1 MRYSH
6 IASKY
11 ARALLNV
18 AIELGKQEEYGQVLA
33 LVTLLYQKTKLF
45 LDDPTQNSLKQ
56 VERIVKFLNHAGITV
71 DKPFWSFLK
80 IVFEKRRQASLPLI
94 LEYYKNMKIESQ
106 MKVPV
111 VLTVAYDL
119 SDEETKAI
127 SDFVRRYTKKEPV
140 FDIRLDQS
148 LLAGAVIEYEG
159 RTFDVSVSGRIRN
172 IARSVFQKG

>member
-18 AIELGKQEEYGQVLA
+18 AIELGKQEEYGQMLA
-33 LVTLLYQKTKLF
+33 LVVELYEKTRLF
-45 LDDPTQNSLKQ
+45 LDDPTQNSTKQ
-56 VERIVKFLNHAGITV
+56 VEKIVNFMNQVGLGA

-80 IVFEKRRQASLPLI
+80 IIFEKKRQASLPTI

-111 VLTVAYDL
+111 ILTVAHDL
-119 SDEETKAI
+119 SEEETKAI
-127 SDFVRRYTKKEPV
+127 SDFVRHYTKREPV
-140 FDIRLDQS
+140 FEVRFDQS

-159 RTFDVSVSGRIRN
+159 RTFDVSISGRMRN
-172 IARSVFQKG
+172 IVRSVFQKG

>member
-18 AIELGKQEEYGQVLA
+18 AIELGKQEEYGQILGV
-33 LVTLLYQKTKLF
+33 VVELYEKTKLF
-45 LDDPTQNSLKQ
+45 LDDPTQSSAKQ
-56 VERIVKFLNHAGITV
+56 VERIVKFLNQMGVVV

-80 IVFEKRRQASLPLI
+80 IIFEKKRQASLPVI
-94 LEYYKNMKIESQ
+94 LRYYKNMKVESQ

-111 VLTVAYDL
+111 TLTVAYDL
-119 SDEETKAI
+119 SDQEIKAI
-127 SDFVRRYTKKEPV
+127 VDFVRHYTKKEPV
-140 FDIRLDQS
+140 FETKLDHS

-159 RTFDVSVSGRIRN
+159 KTFDVSISGRMRN
-172 IARSVFQKG
+172 IVRSVFQKG

>member
-18 AIELGKQEEYGQVLA
+18 AIEFGKQEEYGQVLA
-33 LVTLLYQKTKLF
+33 LVAELYERTRLF
-45 LDDPTQNSLKQ
+45 LDDPTQSSIKQ
-56 VERIVKFLNHAGITV
+56 VERIVKFLNQAGVEV
-71 DKPFWSFLK
+71 DKPFSSFMK
-80 IVFEKRRQASLPLI
+80 IVFEKKRQASLPTI

-111 VLTVAYDL
+111 TLTVAYEP

-127 SDFVRRYTKKEPV
+127 VDFVRRYTKKEPV
-140 FDIRLDQS
+140 FDTKLDKS

-159 RTFDVSVSGRIRN
+159 RTFDVSISGRMRN
-172 IARSVFQKG
+172 IVRSVFQKG